1 MSLNK
6 RGMILVEAAIVMP
19 ITIIITVSMIVMMI
33 TMFDDFETEKQLIKY
48 SKIKAGEE
56 SKTVIRDIDQNISD
70 NMRIYIKKFTLFP
83 KVITESEKKYKSVFL
98 NKKILR
104 KEESYILNEKK
115 FARSIDKISSAIK

>member
-1 MSLNK
+1 
-6 RGMILVEAAIVMP
+6 MILVEAAIVMP

-104 KEESYILNEKK
+104 KEESYIVNEKK

>member
-33 TMFDDFETEKQLIKY
+33 TMFDDFETEKQFIKY
-48 SKIKAGEE
+48 FKIKAGEE

-104 KEESYILNEKK
+104 KEESYIVNEKK

>member
-70 NMRIYIKKFTLFP
+70 NMKIYIKKFTLFP

-104 KEESYILNEKK
+104 KEESYIVNEKK

>member
-104 KEESYILNEKK
+104 KEESYIVNEKK

>member
-1 MSLNK
+1 
-6 RGMILVEAAIVMP
+6 
-19 ITIIITVSMIVMMI
+19 MIVMMI

-48 SKIKAGEE
+48 SKIKTGKE

-104 KEESYILNEKK
+104 KEESYIVNEKK

>member
-104 KEESYILNEKK
+104 KEESYIVNEKK
-115 FARSIDKISSAIK
+115 FTRSIDKISSAIK

>member
-33 TMFDDFETEKQLIKY
+33 TMFNDFETEKQLIKY

-104 KEESYILNEKK
+104 KEESYIVNEKK

>member
-56 SKTVIRDIDQNISD
+56 SKTVIRDIDQSISD

-83 KVITESEKKYKSVFL
+83 KVIIENEKKYKSVFL

-104 KEESYILNEKK
+104 KEESYIVNEKK

>member
-33 TMFDDFETEKQLIKY
+33 TMFDDFETKKQLIKY

-104 KEESYILNEKK
+104 KEESYIVNEKK

>member
-56 SKTVIRDIDQNISD
+56 SKTVIRDVDQNISD

-104 KEESYILNEKK
+104 KEESYIVNEKK

>member
-98 NKKILR
+98 NKKIPR
-104 KEESYILNEKK
+104 KEESYIVNEKK

>member
-56 SKTVIRDIDQNISD
+56 SKTVIRDIDQSISD

-83 KVITESEKKYKSVFL
+83 KVITENEKKYKSVFL

-104 KEESYILNEKK
+104 KEESYIVNEKK